1 METRKEKDMRQNV
14 IRGRIKEIAKEMK
27 GTWVTARGLEA
38 LYAAKHL
45 DYPVDSKA
53 ISEYLKGNCE
63 TKKVTTTMYLMDDF
77 DNPVLSSMGWR
88 HYHMKKHIS
97 RAIGKGFGVKSSLLR
112 ALVKP
117 KGVRITTA
125 GKILDT
131 KLGEKILFKPNRK
144 PRRV

>member
-1 METRKEKDMRQNV
+1 MMETRKEKDMRQNV
-14 IRGRIKEIAKEMK
+14 IRDRIKEMAKEMK
-27 GTWVTARGLEA
+27 GNWVTARGLAA
-38 LYAAKHL
+38 LYAAKHP
-45 DYPVDSKA
+45 DYHVDSKA

-63 TKKVTTTMYLMDDF
+63 TKKVMTTLYLMDDF
-77 DNPVLSSMGWR
+77 DNPALSSMGWR

-125 GKILDT
+125 RKILDS
-131 KLGEKILFKPNRK
+131 KIGRKILFKPNR
-144 PRRV
+144 RRKK